1 MDRRT
6 KASLNRDK
14 AIRLQAQWGIDALQ
28 VRYSDDGH
36 WYATL
41 TRFPAALLDARGYL
55 RFATEQDY
63 RRAPISIGK
72 QISVRKPGISAVPG
86 YVQVSASEPPVV
98 LDVDIH
104 SIAVNEG
111 QRRLVRHLQRERKR
125 TIVRMK
131 KARAASLDCE
141 VCGFHSGAHTEPARQ
156 SIAKFITWCRCR
168 RQTMKPRPVCREPR
182 RRSARHLPP
191 RHPSAQSALR
201 DGRRPEN
208 AREMGSANGV

>member
-6 KASLNRDK
+6 KATLNRDK
-14 AIRLQAQWGIDALQ
+14 AIRVQAQWGIDARQ

-55 RFATEQDY
+55 RFATERDY

-72 QISVRKPGISAVPG
+72 QIRVRKPGISAVPG
-86 YVQVSASEPPVV
+86 YVQVGASEPAVA

-104 SIAVNEG
+104 SVAVNEG

-131 KARAASLDCE
+131 KKQAASLDCE
-141 VCGFHSGAHTEPARQ
+141 VCGFSFGRVYGTCVVDFCEVHHLVPLSEAVDGTKTRMEDLAIVCANCHRVIHLRNPPYEMDDV
-156 SIAKFITWCRCR
+156 R
-168 RQTMKPRPVCREPR
+168 RMLEK
-182 RRSARHLPP
+182 
-191 RHPSAQSALR
+191 
-201 DGRRPEN
+201 
-208 AREMGSANGV
+208 

>member
-1 MDRRT
+1 MDRRA

-36 WYATL
+36 WYAGL

-55 RFATEQDY
+55 RFATEQEY

-72 QISVRKPGISAVPG
+72 QVSVRKPGISAVPG
-86 YVQVSASEPPVV
+86 YVQVSGTEPAAV

-104 SIAVNEG
+104 SVAANEG
-111 QRRLVRHLQRERKR
+111 QQRLVQHLQRERKR

-141 VCGFHSGAHTEPARQ
+141 VCGFSFGRAYGTSAAEYCEVHHLVPLSEADDRTKTRIEDLA
-156 SIAKFITWCRCR
+156 I
-168 RQTMKPRPVCREPR
+168 VCANCHRVI
-182 RRSARHLPP
+182 HLRNPP
-191 RHPSAQSALR
+191 Y
-201 DGRRPEN
+201 
-208 AREMGSANGV
+208 EMDAVRKMLGK

>member
-14 AIRLQAQWGIDALQ
+14 ATRLQAQWGIDARQ

-72 QISVRKPGISAVPG
+72 QISVRKPGISVVPG
-86 YVQVSASEPPVV
+86 YVQVRAAEPPVV
-98 LDVDIH
+98 VDVDIH
-104 SIAVNEG
+104 SVAVNEG
-111 QRRLVRHLQRERKR
+111 QRQLVQHLQRERKR

-131 KARAASLDCE
+131 KARAASFDCE
-141 VCGFHSGAHTEPARQ
+141 VCGFSFGRAYGTCATDYCEVHHLVPLSQADDETKTRIEDLAIVCANCHRVIHLRNPPYEMNDV
-156 SIAKFITWCRCR
+156 R
-168 RQTMKPRPVCREPR
+168 RMLGK
-182 RRSARHLPP
+182 
-191 RHPSAQSALR
+191 
-201 DGRRPEN
+201 
-208 AREMGSANGV
+208 